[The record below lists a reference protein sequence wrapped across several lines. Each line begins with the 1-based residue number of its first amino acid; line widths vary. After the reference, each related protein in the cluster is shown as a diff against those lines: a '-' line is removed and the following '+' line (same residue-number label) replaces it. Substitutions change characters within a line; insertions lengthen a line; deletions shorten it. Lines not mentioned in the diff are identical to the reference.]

1 MGVEMS
7 QVEQATIARVPAGT
21 DADEVADLLARD
33 GAVIVERLLPQEV
46 VDAVNAELEV
56 YLREAGEMKMYV
68 PLLDGFHGSATRHV
82 SGLAG
87 KSRTFAVEVMAHPLY
102 QALADRFLRSPRSEL
117 HRQLL
122 PDGSNWILNLGHMI
136 NRGPGAGDQLLHRD
150 EEIWEMIPYPRRGEL
165 MIASVIAFVD
175 FRKENGAT
183 RVVPGSHLWDDRNTH
198 ILERRSQPDESQT
211 VYAEMPAGSA
221 VIYLGSTYHGASA
234 NRTEEEWRRGA
245 HMSFCRGYLRTE
257 ENNYLA
263 VPPDRAR
270 ELPRR
275 CQEIIGYSTN
285 GFLGALDLLDP
296 VDLLADGRL

>member
-1 MGVEMS
+1 MS
-7 QVEQATIARVPAGT
+7 QTEQATIARVPTGT
-21 DADEVADLLARD
+21 DPGEVGDLLARD
-33 GAVIVERLLPQEV
+33 GAVIVERLVAEAV
-46 VDAVNAELEV
+46 VDAVNAELDQ
-56 YLREAGEMKMYV
+56 YLQAAGEMKMYV
-68 PLLDGFHGSATRHV
+68 PLLDGFHGAATRHV

-87 KSRTFAVEVMAHPLY
+87 KSRTFAVEVMAHPMY

-117 HRQLL
+117 HRQFL

-136 NRGPGAGDQLLHRD
+136 NRGPGADDQMLHRD
-150 EEIWEMIPYPRRGEL
+150 EEIWEMIPYPRQGEL

-175 FRKENGAT
+175 FRRENGAT

-198 ILERRSQPDESQT
+198 VLERPSSPDEQQT

-234 NRTEEEWRRGA
+234 NRTTDEWRRGA

-263 VPPDRAR
+263 VPPEVAR
-270 ELPRR
+270 TLPRR
-275 CQEIIGYSTN
+275 CQEIVGYSTN

-296 VDLLADGRL
+296 VDLLAEGRL